1 MSFKELLTE
10 DQRLVILRS
19 LHEMHGY
26 EANESIIDSCLDAYG
41 HKISR
46 DVVRTHLFWLQ
57 EQGLVSL
64 RDVAIAKLRAS
75 LAVVKTWQRVKPLC
89 QVLNAHGHRSKAYA
103 SCQ

>member
-46 DVVRTHLFWLQ
+46 DVVRTHLFWLR

-64 RDVAIAKLRAS
+64 RDVGGCQIARLTGRGEDVATGQ
-75 LAVVKTWQRVKPLC
+75 AVVPGVKRPR
-89 QVLNAHGHRSKAYA
+89 A
-103 SCQ
+103 

>member
-1 MSFKELLTE
+1 MSIKELLTE

-64 RDVAIAKLRAS
+64 RDVGDCQIARLTGRGEDVATGQ
-75 LAVVKTWQRVKPLC
+75 AVVPGVKRPR
-89 QVLNAHGHRSKAYA
+89 A
-103 SCQ
+103 

>member
-46 DVVRTHLFWLQ
+46 DVVRTHLFWLR

-64 RDVAIAKLRAS
+64 RDVGDCQIACLTGRGEDVATGQ
-75 LAVVKTWQRVKPLC
+75 AVVPGVKRPR
-89 QVLNAHGHRSKAYA
+89 A
-103 SCQ
+103 

>member
-19 LHEMHGY
+19 LHEMAGY

-46 DVVRTHLFWLQ
+46 DMVRNHLAWLD
-57 EQGLVSL
+57 EQGLITL
-64 RDVAIAKLRAS
+64 RDVGGFQVARLTGRGEDVATGQAQVPGVKRPRA
-75 LAVVKTWQRVKPLC
+75 
-89 QVLNAHGHRSKAYA
+89 
-103 SCQ
+103 

>member
-1 MSFKELLTE
+1 MSFKELLQE

-26 EANESIIDSCLDAYG
+26 EANESIVDSCLDAYG

-46 DVVRTHLFWLQ
+46 DAVRTHLFWLQ

-64 RDVAIAKLRAS
+64 RDVGGCQVARLTGRGEDVATGQ
-75 LAVVKTWQRVKPLC
+75 AVVPGVKRPR
-89 QVLNAHGHRSKAYA
+89 A
-103 SCQ
+103 

>member
-64 RDVAIAKLRAS
+64 RDVGDCQIARLTGREDVATGQ
-75 LAVVKTWQRVKPLC
+75 AVVPGVKRPR
-89 QVLNAHGHRSKAYA
+89 A
-103 SCQ
+103 

>member
-19 LHEMHGY
+19 LHEMAGY

-46 DVVRTHLFWLQ
+46 DMVRNHLAWLE
-57 EQGLVSL
+57 EQGLLTL
-64 RDVAIAKLRAS
+64 RDVGG
-75 LAVVKTWQRVKPLC
+75 C
-89 QVLNAHGHRSKAYA
+89 QVARLTGRGEDVATGQAQVPGVKRPRA
-103 SCQ
+103 

>member
-64 RDVAIAKLRAS
+64 RDVGDCQIARLTGRGEDVATGQ
-75 LAVVKTWQRVKPLC
+75 AVVPGVKRPR
-89 QVLNAHGHRSKAYA
+89 A
-103 SCQ
+103 

>member
-1 MSFKELLTE
+1 MLFIELLTE

-64 RDVAIAKLRAS
+64 RDVGDCQIARLTGRGEDVATGQ
-75 LAVVKTWQRVKPLC
+75 AVVPGVKRPR
-89 QVLNAHGHRSKAYA
+89 A
-103 SCQ
+103 

>member
-10 DQRLVILRS
+10 DQRLVVLRS

-64 RDVAIAKLRAS
+64 RDVGDCQIARLTGRGEDVATGQ
-75 LAVVKTWQRVKPLC
+75 AVVPGVKRPR
-89 QVLNAHGHRSKAYA
+89 A
-103 SCQ
+103 

>member
-19 LHEMHGY
+19 LYEVNGY
-26 EANESIIDSCLDAYG
+26 EANESVIDVWLDAFG
-41 HKISR
+41 HKVSR

-64 RDVAIAKLRAS
+64 RDVCGIQVARLTGRGEDVATGQALVPGVKRPRA
-75 LAVVKTWQRVKPLC
+75 
-89 QVLNAHGHRSKAYA
+89 
-103 SCQ
+103 